1 MVRNDQ
7 VEDVE
12 LIEKIVISPG
22 PCTPKEAGISNDVVS
37 HFAGRVPILGVCLGH
52 QCIGYTYGGT
62 VDRAGEIMHGKTSLI
77 HHDGKGLF
85 RGLPNPFEAIRYHS
99 LAIYREDL
107 PEELEVTA
115 WTDKG
120 LIMGVRHKEH
130 QVEGRTV
137 PPGVHYDRR
146 WERPAEEL
154 PQLLRRKMI
163 QEAISSVVSGQSLS
177 VEEASQVMEEIMTG
191 EATPAQFGAFV
202 TAMRLKGETP
212 DEIAGMARVM
222 REKALRVQS
231 DGDLVDTCGTGGD
244 GSHTI
249 NVSTIAAFVTAGAGL
264 KVAKHGNRAI
274 TSACGSADVM
284 EAAGVK
290 VDLGP
295 EGVERC
301 IRDVG
306 IGFMFAPTFHPAMR
320 YAGPPRREIG
330 IRTVFNILGPLT
342 NPAGARSQVLG
353 VADGSLGEKMAMV
366 LLRLGCRHALVVHGE
381 DGLDEISIAAP
392 SQIWELKDGN
402 IYNFAVTPEDLGLSR
417 ASASDVQGQSIEDNL
432 AAMNGVLSG
441 ERGPARDIVLLNA
454 SAALAAGNA
463 VDNLKQGIM
472 AASESIDSGKA
483 MGKLRALAEL
493 SQKLT

>member
-1 MVRNDQ
+1 
-7 VEDVE
+7 
-12 LIEKIVISPG
+12 
-22 PCTPKEAGISNDVVS
+22 
-37 HFAGRVPILGVCLGH
+37 
-52 QCIGYTYGGT
+52 
-62 VDRAGEIMHGKTSLI
+62 
-77 HHDGKGLF
+77 
-85 RGLPNPFEAIRYHS
+85 
-99 LAIYREDL
+99 
-107 PEELEVTA
+107 
-115 WTDKG
+115 
-120 LIMGVRHKEH
+120 
-130 QVEGRTV
+130 
-137 PPGVHYDRR
+137 
-146 WERPAEEL
+146 
-154 PQLLRRKMI
+154 MI
-163 QEAISSVVSGQSLS
+163 QEAISSVVSGHHLS
-177 VEEASQVMEEIMTG
+177 AEEAAQVMEEIMTG

-202 TAMRLKGETP
+202 TALRLKGETP

-295 EGVERC
+295 EAVEQC

-353 VADGSLGEKMAMV
+353 VADGALGEKMAMV
-366 LLRLGCRHALVVHGE
+366 LLRLGCQHALVVHGE

-402 IYNFAVTPEDLGLSR
+402 IYNFTVTPEDLGLSR
-417 ASASDVQGQSIEDNL
+417 AAASDVQGSSIEDNL

-493 SQKLT
+493 SQKLA

>member
-1 MVRNDQ
+1 
-7 VEDVE
+7 
-12 LIEKIVISPG
+12 
-22 PCTPKEAGISNDVVS
+22 
-37 HFAGRVPILGVCLGH
+37 
-52 QCIGYTYGGT
+52 
-62 VDRAGEIMHGKTSLI
+62 
-77 HHDGKGLF
+77 
-85 RGLPNPFEAIRYHS
+85 
-99 LAIYREDL
+99 
-107 PEELEVTA
+107 
-115 WTDKG
+115 
-120 LIMGVRHKEH
+120 
-130 QVEGRTV
+130 
-137 PPGVHYDRR
+137 
-146 WERPAEEL
+146 
-154 PQLLRRKMI
+154 MI

-202 TAMRLKGETP
+202 TALRLKGETP

-366 LLRLGCRHALVVHGE
+366 LLRLGCQHALVVHGE

-441 ERGPARDIVLLNA
+441 EKGPARDIVLLNA

>member
-1 MVRNDQ
+1 
-7 VEDVE
+7 
-12 LIEKIVISPG
+12 
-22 PCTPKEAGISNDVVS
+22 
-37 HFAGRVPILGVCLGH
+37 
-52 QCIGYTYGGT
+52 
-62 VDRAGEIMHGKTSLI
+62 
-77 HHDGKGLF
+77 
-85 RGLPNPFEAIRYHS
+85 
-99 LAIYREDL
+99 
-107 PEELEVTA
+107 
-115 WTDKG
+115 
-120 LIMGVRHKEH
+120 
-130 QVEGRTV
+130 
-137 PPGVHYDRR
+137 
-146 WERPAEEL
+146 
-154 PQLLRRKMI
+154 MI
-163 QEAISSVVSGQSLS
+163 QEAISSVVSGHHLS
-177 VEEASQVMEEIMTG
+177 AEEAAQVMEEIMTG

-202 TAMRLKGETP
+202 TALRLKGETP

-295 EGVERC
+295 EAVEQC

-320 YAGPPRREIG
+320 HAGPPRREIG

-353 VADGSLGEKMAMV
+353 VADGALGEKMAMV
-366 LLRLGCRHALVVHGE
+366 LLRLGCQHALVVHGE

-402 IYNFAVTPEDLGLSR
+402 IYNFSVTPEDLGLSR
-417 ASASDVQGQSIEDNL
+417 AAASDVQGSSIEDNL

-483 MGKLRALAEL
+483 MDKLQALAEL
-493 SQKLT
+493 SQTLT

>member
-1 MVRNDQ
+1 
-7 VEDVE
+7 
-12 LIEKIVISPG
+12 
-22 PCTPKEAGISNDVVS
+22 
-37 HFAGRVPILGVCLGH
+37 
-52 QCIGYTYGGT
+52 
-62 VDRAGEIMHGKTSLI
+62 
-77 HHDGKGLF
+77 
-85 RGLPNPFEAIRYHS
+85 
-99 LAIYREDL
+99 
-107 PEELEVTA
+107 
-115 WTDKG
+115 
-120 LIMGVRHKEH
+120 
-130 QVEGRTV
+130 
-137 PPGVHYDRR
+137 
-146 WERPAEEL
+146 
-154 PQLLRRKMI
+154 MI

-177 VEEASQVMEEIMTG
+177 ADEAVQVMEEIMTG

-202 TAMRLKGETP
+202 TALRLKGETP

-402 IYNFAVTPEDLGLSR
+402 IYNFTVTPEDLGLSR

-441 ERGPARDIVLLNA
+441 EKGPARDIVLLNA

-483 MGKLRALAEL
+483 MSRLRALAEL

>member
-1 MVRNDQ
+1 
-7 VEDVE
+7 
-12 LIEKIVISPG
+12 
-22 PCTPKEAGISNDVVS
+22 
-37 HFAGRVPILGVCLGH
+37 
-52 QCIGYTYGGT
+52 
-62 VDRAGEIMHGKTSLI
+62 
-77 HHDGKGLF
+77 
-85 RGLPNPFEAIRYHS
+85 
-99 LAIYREDL
+99 
-107 PEELEVTA
+107 
-115 WTDKG
+115 
-120 LIMGVRHKEH
+120 
-130 QVEGRTV
+130 
-137 PPGVHYDRR
+137 
-146 WERPAEEL
+146 
-154 PQLLRRKMI
+154 MI
-163 QEAISSVVSGQSLS
+163 QEAISSVVSGHHLS
-177 VEEASQVMEEIMTG
+177 AEEATQVMEEIMTG

-202 TAMRLKGETP
+202 TALRLKGETP

-295 EGVERC
+295 EAVEQC

-320 YAGPPRREIG
+320 HAGPPRREIG

-353 VADGSLGEKMAMV
+353 VADGALGEKMAMV
-366 LLRLGCRHALVVHGE
+366 LLRLGCQHALVVHGE
-381 DGLDEISIAAP
+381 DGLDEISITSP

-402 IYNFAVTPEDLGLSR
+402 IYNFTVTPEDMGLSR
-417 ASASDVQGQSIEDNL
+417 AAASDVQGSSIEDNL

-483 MGKLRALAEL
+483 MDKLRALAEL
-493 SQKLT
+493 SQKLA

>member
-1 MVRNDQ
+1 
-7 VEDVE
+7 
-12 LIEKIVISPG
+12 
-22 PCTPKEAGISNDVVS
+22 
-37 HFAGRVPILGVCLGH
+37 
-52 QCIGYTYGGT
+52 
-62 VDRAGEIMHGKTSLI
+62 
-77 HHDGKGLF
+77 
-85 RGLPNPFEAIRYHS
+85 
-99 LAIYREDL
+99 
-107 PEELEVTA
+107 
-115 WTDKG
+115 
-120 LIMGVRHKEH
+120 
-130 QVEGRTV
+130 
-137 PPGVHYDRR
+137 
-146 WERPAEEL
+146 
-154 PQLLRRKMI
+154 MI
-163 QEAISSVVSGQSLS
+163 QEAISSVVSGLHLS
-177 VEEASQVMEEIMTG
+177 AEEAAQVMEEIMTG

-202 TAMRLKGETP
+202 TALRLKGETP

-264 KVAKHGNRAI
+264 RVAKHGNRAI

-295 EGVERC
+295 EAVEQC

-306 IGFMFAPTFHPAMR
+306 IGFMFAPIFHPAMR

-353 VADGSLGEKMAMV
+353 VADGALGEKMAMV
-366 LLRLGCRHALVVHGE
+366 LQRLGCQHALVVHGE

-392 SQIWELKDGN
+392 SHIWELKDGN
-402 IYNFAVTPEDLGLSR
+402 IYNFSVTPEDLGLSR
-417 ASASDVQGQSIEDNL
+417 ASASDVQGSSIEDNL

-472 AASESIDSGKA
+472 TASESIDSGKA
-483 MGKLRALAEL
+483 MDKLRALAEL

>member
-1 MVRNDQ
+1 
-7 VEDVE
+7 
-12 LIEKIVISPG
+12 
-22 PCTPKEAGISNDVVS
+22 
-37 HFAGRVPILGVCLGH
+37 
-52 QCIGYTYGGT
+52 
-62 VDRAGEIMHGKTSLI
+62 
-77 HHDGKGLF
+77 
-85 RGLPNPFEAIRYHS
+85 
-99 LAIYREDL
+99 
-107 PEELEVTA
+107 
-115 WTDKG
+115 
-120 LIMGVRHKEH
+120 
-130 QVEGRTV
+130 
-137 PPGVHYDRR
+137 
-146 WERPAEEL
+146 
-154 PQLLRRKMI
+154 MI
-163 QEAISSVVSGQSLS
+163 QEAISSVVSGQRLS
-177 VEEASQVMEEIMTG
+177 TEEAAQVMEEIMTG

-202 TAMRLKGETP
+202 TALRLKGETP
-212 DEIAGMARVM
+212 DEIAGMASVM

-244 GSHTI
+244 GSRTI

-295 EGVERC
+295 EAVERC
-301 IRDVG
+301 IREVG

-320 YAGPPRREIG
+320 YAGPLRREIG

-353 VADGSLGEKMAMV
+353 VADGALGEKMAMA
-366 LLRLGCRHALVVHGE
+366 LLRLGCQHALVVHGE

-392 SQIWELKDGN
+392 SQIWELKDSN
-402 IYNFAVTPEDLGLSR
+402 IYNFTVTPEDLGLSR
-417 ASASDVQGQSIEDNL
+417 ASARDVQGQSIEDNL

-441 ERGPARDIVLLNA
+441 ERGPARDIALLNA

-483 MGKLRALAEL
+483 MDKLRALAEL
-493 SQKLT
+493 SQTLT

>member
-1 MVRNDQ
+1 
-7 VEDVE
+7 
-12 LIEKIVISPG
+12 
-22 PCTPKEAGISNDVVS
+22 
-37 HFAGRVPILGVCLGH
+37 
-52 QCIGYTYGGT
+52 
-62 VDRAGEIMHGKTSLI
+62 
-77 HHDGKGLF
+77 
-85 RGLPNPFEAIRYHS
+85 
-99 LAIYREDL
+99 
-107 PEELEVTA
+107 
-115 WTDKG
+115 
-120 LIMGVRHKEH
+120 
-130 QVEGRTV
+130 
-137 PPGVHYDRR
+137 
-146 WERPAEEL
+146 
-154 PQLLRRKMI
+154 MI

-177 VEEASQVMEEIMTG
+177 ADEATQVMEEIMTG

-202 TAMRLKGETP
+202 TALRLKGETP

-249 NVSTIAAFVTAGAGL
+249 NVSTISAFVTAGAGL

-290 VDLGP
+290 VDLGS
-295 EGVERC
+295 EGVEQC
-301 IRDVG
+301 IREVG

-366 LLRLGCRHALVVHGE
+366 LLRLGCQHALVVHGE
-381 DGLDEISIAAP
+381 DGLDEISITGP
-392 SQIWELKDGN
+392 SQVWELKDGN

-417 ASASDVQGQSIEDNL
+417 ASASDVQGSSIEDNL
-432 AAMNGVLSG
+432 AAMNRVLSG
-441 ERGPARDIVLLNA
+441 EKGPARDIVLLNS

-463 VDNLKQGIM
+463 VENLKQGIM
-472 AASESIDSGKA
+472 SASESIDSGKA
-483 MGKLRALAEL
+483 MAKLRALAEL
-493 SQKLT
+493 SQQLT

>member
-1 MVRNDQ
+1 
-7 VEDVE
+7 
-12 LIEKIVISPG
+12 
-22 PCTPKEAGISNDVVS
+22 
-37 HFAGRVPILGVCLGH
+37 
-52 QCIGYTYGGT
+52 
-62 VDRAGEIMHGKTSLI
+62 
-77 HHDGKGLF
+77 
-85 RGLPNPFEAIRYHS
+85 
-99 LAIYREDL
+99 
-107 PEELEVTA
+107 
-115 WTDKG
+115 
-120 LIMGVRHKEH
+120 
-130 QVEGRTV
+130 
-137 PPGVHYDRR
+137 
-146 WERPAEEL
+146 
-154 PQLLRRKMI
+154 MI

-177 VEEASQVMEEIMTG
+177 ADEATQVMEEIMTG

-202 TAMRLKGETP
+202 TALRLKGETP

-249 NVSTIAAFVTAGAGL
+249 NVSTISAFVTAGAGL
-264 KVAKHGNRAI
+264 RVAKHGNRAI

-295 EGVERC
+295 EGVEQC
-301 IRDVG
+301 IREVG

-366 LLRLGCRHALVVHGE
+366 LLRLGCQHALVVHGE
-381 DGLDEISIAAP
+381 DGLDEISITGP
-392 SQIWELKDGN
+392 SQVWELKDGN

-417 ASASDVQGQSIEDNL
+417 ASASDVQGSSIEDNL
-432 AAMNGVLSG
+432 AAMNSVLSG
-441 ERGPARDIVLLNA
+441 EKGPARDIVLLNA

-483 MGKLRALAEL
+483 MAKLRALAAL
-493 SQKLT
+493 SQQLT

>member
-1 MVRNDQ
+1 
-7 VEDVE
+7 
-12 LIEKIVISPG
+12 
-22 PCTPKEAGISNDVVS
+22 
-37 HFAGRVPILGVCLGH
+37 
-52 QCIGYTYGGT
+52 
-62 VDRAGEIMHGKTSLI
+62 
-77 HHDGKGLF
+77 
-85 RGLPNPFEAIRYHS
+85 
-99 LAIYREDL
+99 
-107 PEELEVTA
+107 
-115 WTDKG
+115 
-120 LIMGVRHKEH
+120 
-130 QVEGRTV
+130 
-137 PPGVHYDRR
+137 
-146 WERPAEEL
+146 
-154 PQLLRRKMI
+154 MI

-301 IRDVG
+301 IREVG